1 MRSHETRSTRDRSI
15 PRSLR
20 RWVSTKP
27 STSQLTFLLSLD
39 QLFWDFFEPFISGV
53 FSDLRSPEIRI
64 IDYATENHP
73 YFCSQF
79 LEGAKISKSFQIWHQ
94 FWAVSAA
101 SRNWDLLEFCELLVP
116 GMVRLLRTPSAV
128 QHTSTIPTHHTEL
141 HLRPTARLRWLLH
154 HMEAIAAA
162 AAAAAAAASSS
173 SSGSSKQQ
181 KLQQQQ
187 AQKQQQAQQQ
197 QQAAEAAASASAAAA
212 AAAPAAP
219 APAAGAAAAMAAAMA
234 IRHRRWYS
242 SRTCRNHARSRRP

>member
-101 SRNWDLLEFCELLVP
+101 SRNWDLLEFCVLLVP
-116 GMVRLLRTPSAV
+116 GMIRMRTPSAV
-128 QHTSTIPTHHTEL
+128 EHPPPTPNHHTYVEL
-141 HLRPTARLRWLLH
+141 HLRPMARLRWLIPR
-154 HMEAIAAA
+154 MEAIPAAVAAA
-162 AAAAAAAASSS
+162 VASSRSCSS
-173 SSGSSKQQ
+173 SSGSSDGDSTSPAILLPYFAESTLARGGRWLRFSFDAKQYQ
-181 KLQQQQ
+181 SILFN
-187 AQKQQQAQQQ
+187 
-197 QQAAEAAASASAAAA
+197 
-212 AAAPAAP
+212 
-219 APAAGAAAAMAAAMA
+219 
-234 IRHRRWYS
+234 
-242 SRTCRNHARSRRP
+242 T